1 MRGDAWAEC
10 LRNPNLTNAQ
20 KRVVMNSMH
29 SVEFD
34 FIAFDSGEGTV
45 FVGECKDMAKPNKR
59 QQGVYD
65 RIHSLSKMVFPTN
78 GVPLLVY
85 SGLKSKV
92 ERGVRVISWPDLSDP
107 DILGGPSGTLHEEL
121 RGSLRDP
128 SDPLMDLTGP
138 SETGPVPVEEK
149 SAEAEGGAIPTRG
162 PMVEFE
168 AIRETLLLCRE
179 EPRTYHD
186 TTLLLKKRGV
196 RARGLLKKITSL
208 SKQLGFSVIAEL
220 RGKSTSPISGSGWLA
235 WDDEGNSAKRRRRK
249 ERRESVQKLT
259 LKEEIRSIQETLL
272 LCREEPRTY
281 HDTTRLL
288 TKRGVRTRG
297 LLKRIE
303 KTAKEL
309 GFSVNTEGDGTI
321 MRKPFPGTGWLSWDE
336 EE

>member
-1 MRGDAWAEC
+1 ME
-10 LRNPNLTNAQ
+10 
-20 KRVVMNSMH
+20 SMH

-45 FVGECKDMAKPNKR
+45 FVGECKIGEPGK
-59 QQGVYD
+59 GVHE

-92 ERGVRVISWPDLSDP
+92 KRGVRVISWPDLSDP
-107 DILGGPSGTLHEEL
+107 DILGGPSGTFHEEL
-121 RGSLRDP
+121 KSSLRDP

-138 SETGPVPVEEK
+138 QSETGPVPVEEK
-149 SAEAEGGAIPTRG
+149 SAEAEGDAIPSQD
-162 PMVEFE
+162 PMVQYE

-186 TTLLLKKRGV
+186 TTRLLKERGV
-196 RARGLLKKITSL
+196 RTKGLLKKITSL

-220 RGKSTSPISGSGWLA
+220 RGGATSPISGSGWLA

-259 LKEEIRSIQETLL
+259 PEEELRAIQETLL

-288 TKRGVRTRG
+288 KKRGVRMRR
-297 LLKRIE
+297 LLKKMGR
-303 KTAKEL
+303 AASEL
-309 GFSVNTEGDGTI
+309 GFSVKTI
-321 MRKPFPGTGWLSWDE
+321 EDVGKPRRPIRGTGWLSWDE